1 MDRRTKNDLR
11 AAVAVRSLLLMELG
25 LWAQK
30 LEQGHRL
37 ILERLATGLL
47 DATEDLAQ
55 NDGATELMREA
66 LEEFGVLS
74 WSDEEA
80 KS

>member
-11 AAVAVRSLLLMELG
+11 AAVAVRSLLLQELG